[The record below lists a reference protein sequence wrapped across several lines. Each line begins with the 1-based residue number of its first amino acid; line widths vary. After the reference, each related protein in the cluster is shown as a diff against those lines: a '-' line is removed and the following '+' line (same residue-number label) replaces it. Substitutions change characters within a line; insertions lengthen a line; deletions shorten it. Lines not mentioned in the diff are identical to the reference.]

1 MAAAEAWGP
10 DLRCVVAPNPGPFTE
25 RGTNSWI
32 LGRGSVCVI
41 DPGPESLPHLDALL
55 AALGGAR
62 VEAILVTHA
71 HRDHSGLATPLAE
84 RTGAPVLAFG
94 DAFAGRREAEGDV
107 GGGWGV
113 DEGFAP
119 DRRVADGEVLEGD
132 GWRLRAIHTPGH
144 MGNHLCLDDGQRLWT
159 GDHAM
164 GFATSLV
171 SPPEG
176 DMGDYVASLQRL
188 LALGPRRLLPGHGA
202 PVEDGAARL
211 RDLLAHRRAR
221 EAEILAALEAG
232 PADARSIAERLYT
245 SLPAPLRRAAERNVL
260 AHLLDLRRRG
270 LATTEGP
277 VSDSVAFRRVGGLD
291 AAKPGC

>member
-10 DLRCVVAPNPGPFTE
+10 DLRRVVAPNPGPFTE
-25 RGTNSWI
+25 RGTNTWI
-32 LGRGSVCVI
+32 LGRGAVCVI
-41 DPGPESLPHLDALL
+41 DPGPESAPHLDALL
-55 AALGGAR
+55 ATLDGAR

-71 HRDHSGLATPLAE
+71 HCDHSGLAPLLAE
-84 RTGAPVLAFG
+84 RSGAPVLAFG
-94 DAFAGRREAEGDV
+94 DAVAGRREAEGDL

-119 DRRVADGEVLEGD
+119 DRLLADGEVMEGE
-132 GWRLRAIHTPGH
+132 GWRFRALHTPGH
-144 MGNHLCLDDGQRLWT
+144 MGNHMCLDDGERLWT
-159 GDHAM
+159 GDQAM

-176 DMGDYVASLQRL
+176 DMGDYVASLERL
-188 LALGPRRLLPGHGA
+188 LALGQRRLFPGHGV
-202 PVEDGAARL
+202 PVEDGARRL

-221 EAEILAALEAG
+221 EAEVLAALEGGPTDAG
-232 PADARSIAERLYT
+232 TIAERLYT
-245 SLPAPLRRAAERNVL
+245 SLPASLHRAAARNVL

-270 LATTEGP
+270 LVTAEGA
-277 VSDSVAFRRVGGLD
+277 VSDSVAFARVGGLD